1 MKNMSV
7 RLPGPISTNIPVL
20 MKIFEIYTLHIFKTC
35 SRILPE
41 GLFKYGLGVNSTVYR
56 IFGHL

>member
-1 MKNMSV
+1 MKNTSV

-20 MKIFEIYTLHIFKTC
+20 KIFEIYTLHTFKTC
-35 SRILPE
+35 SSILPE